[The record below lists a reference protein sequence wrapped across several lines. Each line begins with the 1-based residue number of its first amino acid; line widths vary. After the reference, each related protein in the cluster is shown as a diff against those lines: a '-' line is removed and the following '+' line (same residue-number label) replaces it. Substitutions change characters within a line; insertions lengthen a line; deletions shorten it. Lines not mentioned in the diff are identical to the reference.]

1 MKKLGIL
8 ASFLAL
14 FLFVVA
20 CSPKTQSNG
29 NNNNNQN
36 ETETA
41 QIEQTPLAVLKENQK
56 IMKTIK
62 GYKYSRQTKENA
74 DGQAYD
80 NTETGEEQ
88 INPAVSHFTTTKG
101 IEYYY
106 EKQTIYK
113 KENDQWIKYAN
124 PDGKVLVS
132 VTFINLVD
140 QLLKQLGTKDELP
153 GITVSKSSNEYV
165 VTINYLE
172 YKNPEMSD
180 TDFTQFKKEM
190 KKATTELTIDASTF
204 EPKKYYLTAE
214 STDGKTRSV
223 DMTLSTY
230 NTPVTTPADIVSSAK
245 SAQ

>member
-14 FLFVVA
+14 FLFVVG
-20 CSPKTQSNG
+20 CSQKTNSNG
-29 NNNNNQN
+29 DNNNKN
-36 ETETA
+36 ETETP

-56 IMKTIK
+56 VMKTIQ

-74 DGQAYD
+74 DGQSYD

-101 IEYYY
+101 TEYYY
-106 EKQTIYK
+106 EKQMIYK
-113 KENDQWIKYAN
+113 KENGQWVKYAN

-153 GITVSKSSNEYV
+153 GITVNKVANDYV
-165 VTINYLE
+165 VSIDYLD

-180 TDFTQFKKEM
+180 TEFTQFKNEAQTAKI
-190 KKATTELTIDASTF
+190 ELTIDANTF
-204 EPKKYYLTAE
+204 EPKKYLYNYVLKNG
-214 STDGKTRSV
+214 STRSV
-223 DMTLSTY
+223 DMTLSAY
-230 NTPVTTPADIVSSAK
+230 NTPVTVPADIVSSAK
-245 SAQ
+245 STQ